1 MIGTAYLDSSAG
13 LKLIVDEPE
22 SEPLRT
28 WLAERP
34 ARASSALFR
43 TELLRAARRSMAN
56 RVARAREVIA
66 NVTLLAIDEPLLEIA
81 AHLDPP
87 ALRSLDAIHI
97 ATALRLGDELHALV
111 TYDQRMIEAAERL
124 GLPVAS
130 PA

>member
-1 MIGTAYLDSSAG
+1 M
-13 LKLIVDEPE
+13 
-22 SEPLRT
+22 
-28 WLAERP
+28 
-34 ARASSALFR
+34 AS
-43 TELLRAARRSMAN
+43 